1 MKTTW
6 SFVLALALLPLLI
19 GCVTSPVANPAH
31 TDSPSE
37 MAIEAVAEAPAAEAP
52 AAEAPVP
59 EPRDSLADRWG
70 VEIEGLRRTSSGY
83 MLDFRFRVLD
93 TAKAAPLFVRATKP
107 YLLDPVSGA
116 QFQVPNPPKT
126 GPLRTSNPPKEG
138 VVYWM
143 FFANPG
149 RYLEPGA
156 SVTVVI
162 GDFRAENLIVE

>member
-1 MKTTW
+1 MKTVAAF
-6 SFVLALALLPLLI
+6 SLAFALLALLV
-19 GCVTSPVANPAH
+19 GCMTAPASNPKYADALPE
-31 TDSPSE
+31 TAAAAAP
-37 MAIEAVAEAPAAEAP
+37 EAPAP
-52 AAEAPVP
+52 TLSDPLV
-59 EPRDSLADRWG
+59 DRWG
-70 VEIEGLRRTSSGY
+70 IEIEGLRRTSGGY

-107 YLLDPVSGA
+107 YLLDPVSGVM
-116 QFQVPNPPKT
+116 FQVPNPPKT

-162 GDFRAENLIVE
+162 GDFQAENLIVE

>member
-1 MKTTW
+1 MKTTAAF
-6 SFVLALALLPLLI
+6 SLAFALLPLLI
-19 GCVTSPVANPAH
+19 GCVTGPVANLEH
-31 TDSPSE
+31 TDALPE
-37 MAIEAVAEAPAAEAP
+37 TAIAAAPETTVGA
-52 AAEAPVP
+52 
-59 EPRDSLADRWG
+59 PRDSLVDRWG
-70 VEIEGLRRTSSGY
+70 IEIEGLRRTSGGY

-116 QFQVPNPPKT
+116 KFQVPNPPKT

-162 GDFRAENLIVE
+162 GEFEAENLIVE

>member
-1 MKTTW
+1 MKATAAF
-6 SFVLALALLPLLI
+6 SLAFAFLPLLI
-19 GCVTSPVANPAH
+19 GCMTGPVANPEYA
-31 TDSPSE
+31 
-37 MAIEAVAEAPAAEAP
+37 EALPETSAAAAPEAPAS
-52 AAEAPVP
+52 
-59 EPRDSLADRWG
+59 EPSDSMADLWG
-70 VEIEGLRRTSSGY
+70 IEIEGIRRTSGGY

-93 TAKAAPLFVRATKP
+93 AAKAAPLFVRATKP

-116 QFQVPNPPKT
+116 TFQVPNPPKT

-162 GDFRAENLIVE
+162 GDFQAENLIVQ

>member
-1 MKTTW
+1 MKTAAAF
-6 SFVLALALLPLLI
+6 SLAFALLPLLI
-19 GCVTSPVANPAH
+19 GCMTAPASNP
-31 TDSPSE
+31 E
-37 MAIEAVAEAPAAEAP
+37 YAEAPPETAAAAAP
-52 AAEAPVP
+52 QTLVS
-59 EPRDSLADRWG
+59 EPSDPMVDRWG
-70 VEIEGLRRTSSGY
+70 IEIEGLRRTSGGY

-107 YLLDPVSGA
+107 YLLDPVSGVM
-116 QFQVPNPPKT
+116 FQVPNPPKT

-149 RYLEPGA
+149 RYLKPGA

-162 GDFRAENLIVE
+162 GDFQAENLIVQ

>member
-1 MKTTW
+1 MKTTAAF
-6 SFVLALALLPLLI
+6 SLVFALLPLLI
-19 GCVTSPVANPAH
+19 GCTTVPTSNPKYADALQA
-31 TDSPSE
+31 TST
-37 MAIEAVAEAPAAEAP
+37 AAAV
-52 AAEAPVP
+52 EAPVSEHSDP
-59 EPRDSLADRWG
+59 MADLWG
-70 VEIEGLRRTSSGY
+70 IEIEGIRRTSGGY

-116 QFQVPNPPKT
+116 TFQVPNPPKT

-162 GDFRAENLIVE
+162 GDFQAENLIVQ

>member
-1 MKTTW
+1 VKTTAAF
-6 SFVLALALLPLLI
+6 SLAFALLPLLI
-19 GCVTSPVANPAH
+19 GCATAPAVNPEFAGSSP
-31 TDSPSE
+31 E
-37 MAIEAVAEAPAAEAP
+37 MAAAAAVEAPAY
-52 AAEAPVP
+52 
-59 EPRDSLADRWG
+59 EPSDPMADLWG
-70 VEIEGLRRTSSGY
+70 IAIEGIRRTSGGY

-116 QFQVPNPPKT
+116 TFQVPNPPKT

-156 SVTVVI
+156 RVTVVI
-162 GDFRAENLIVE
+162 GEFQAENLIVE

>member
-1 MKTTW
+1 
-6 SFVLALALLPLLI
+6 
-19 GCVTSPVANPAH
+19 
-31 TDSPSE
+31 
-37 MAIEAVAEAPAAEAP
+37 
-52 AAEAPVP
+52 
-59 EPRDSLADRWG
+59 
-70 VEIEGLRRTSSGY
+70 

-116 QFQVPNPPKT
+116 TFQVPNPRRPD
-126 GPLRTSNPPKEG
+126 PSAPPTRRRRG
-138 VVYWM
+138 WCYWM

-162 GDFRAENLIVE
+162 GEFQAENLIVQ

>member
-1 MKTTW
+1 VKTTAAF
-6 SFVLALALLPLLI
+6 SLAFAFLSLLI
-19 GCVTSPVANPAH
+19 GCTTAAAPNPEYADALPE
-31 TDSPSE
+31 TAAAAAPEARVSEPSDP
-37 MAIEAVAEAPAAEAP
+37 MV
-52 AAEAPVP
+52 
-59 EPRDSLADRWG
+59 DRWG
-70 VEIEGLRRTSSGY
+70 IEIKGLRRTSGGF

-116 QFQVPNPPKT
+116 MFQVPNPPKT

-162 GDFRAENLIVE
+162 GDFRAENLIVQ